1 MKQFQ
6 TVRNHNYIVDLNN
19 NDEHASS
26 FPITENDFSLIHQ
39 DSSFHENN
47 EDVFVQLNPLYVKI
61 VTQLGLMTDCDPSIP
76 PLIPHLLSPKSPSA
90 CRKFLRCWLL
100 SPPPPKIPKDMFRLI
115 RTLNDS
121 SMIVLLPLHAHISH
135 KTFSN
140 LIRSRLQYSQA

>member
-90 CRKFLRCWLL
+90 CYKCLRRWLL
-100 SPPPPKIPKDMFRLI
+100 SPPPPNISKDMYQLI

-121 SMIVLLPLHAHISH
+121 SMIALSPLHVHTSH
-135 KTFSN
+135 GTILN
-140 LIRSRLQYSQA
+140 LIQSCLHHSQA